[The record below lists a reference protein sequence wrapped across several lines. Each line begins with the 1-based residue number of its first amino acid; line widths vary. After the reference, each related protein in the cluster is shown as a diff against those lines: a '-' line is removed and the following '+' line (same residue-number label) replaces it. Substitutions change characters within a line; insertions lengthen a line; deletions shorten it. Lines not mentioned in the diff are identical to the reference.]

1 MSALNPNDFALH
13 DIHLFPVCVF
23 RPEHATPGYAP
34 RWEGEID
41 TLMRHGEPFVIVYV
55 ELDTDE
61 SHDDRK
67 HRAVWLKQNKVELG
81 AVCKALVSVEPDPDR
96 RAEVA
101 AQGEV
106 AVKAF
111 GIPHHAVASFGQAVS
126 LAARLTRQHSG
137 NDALQTGQQA

>member
-1 MSALNPNDFALH
+1 MPALDPNDFTVH
-13 DIHLFPVCVF
+13 DIHHFPVCVF
-23 RPEHATPGYAP
+23 RAESATPGYAL
-34 RWEGEID
+34 RWEREID
-41 TLMRHGEPFVIVYV
+41 ALMRHGEPFVVVYI
-55 ELDTDE
+55 ELDADE
-61 SHDDRK
+61 THDDRK
-67 HRAVWLKQNKVELG
+67 HRAVWLKQNKNALG

-126 LAARLTRQHSG
+126 LAAQLTRQRAEIAEPRPS
-137 NDALQTGQQA
+137 A